1 MEQSSTPSFLES
13 PVWIT
18 SPKVSVQRGDV
29 LHFRGWVNITEP
41 LQHHG
46 DGLVI
51 YDSIGGITM
60 ADRFHHTTGW
70 QPFSLLRVAPEDGS
84 VQLTF
89 ALMGLGEAMIDNI
102 SIQKQIRYPINASS
116 IQLSPSGNNFPI
128 MNDASR

>member
-1 MEQSSTPSFLES
+1 
-13 PVWIT
+13 
-18 SPKVSVQRGDV
+18 
-29 LHFRGWVNITEP
+29 
-41 LQHHG
+41 
-46 DGLVI
+46 
-51 YDSIGGITM
+51 M